1 MLPQASREYQIFP
14 KFEDRNAFNED
25 NIDRIVRGLDQRDKF
40 FGLNLSQTLS
50 VGKVLGDQPDAPG
63 GMGGPLSEGLD
74 AAATLSQI
82 IGAEDDAG
90 RLSTILSD
98 GILRNNLSNS
108 VHVEEERQICIAQ
121 QKELLATQKELEQE
135 MNDPHAAGGH
145 TFVEGCTLA
154 GQKKSAFAD
163 SRLSRHEINAQM
175 NVVLAR
181 KEQEELLAK
190 KALARKRARGEGAEG
205 EDDLEEEESEY
216 DDEEEPEAY
225 GRDVAGILGKGIQAG
240 ILSALSRGGQSSQGR
255 TAGSASTQPRRKLP
269 KGTGTAKAKAAF
281 ARTV

>member
-50 VGKVLGDQPDAPG
+50 VGKVAGDQPDAPG
-63 GMGGPLSEGLD
+63 GMGGPPSEGPD

-135 MNDPHAAGGH
+135 MNDPHAAGG
-145 TFVEGCTLA
+145 EGCTFA
-154 GQKKSAFAD
+154 GQKKSVFAD

-181 KEQEELLAK
+181 KEQEELLA
-190 KALARKRARGEGAEG
+190 
-205 EDDLEEEESEY
+205 
-216 DDEEEPEAY
+216 
-225 GRDVAGILGKGIQAG
+225 
-240 ILSALSRGGQSSQGR
+240 
-255 TAGSASTQPRRKLP
+255 
-269 KGTGTAKAKAAF
+269 
-281 ARTV
+281 